1 MSPKSRKHREYR
13 FEIDAFT
20 PATIPMA
27 RLAEYVSDLAKMF
40 GNNSSVHLG
49 RIEGEVP
56 CPSFSLIGK
65 QSRRSESV

>member
-27 RLAEYVSDLAKMF
+27 RLAEYVSDLAKIF
-40 GNNSSVHLG
+40 GNN
-49 RIEGEVP
+49 RIEVVRTWDLP
-56 CPSFSLIGK
+56 LPAAK
-65 QSRRSESV
+65 QINIDYKRDE